1 MMYLYEGGNVF
12 DNTEPVAKEDVP
24 TVVGTVTRELP
35 SSLKAIPDIGSAGY
49 KVESGDIDLFLD
61 EKATLK
67 NFGAE
72 DALAGKKSLQQYF
85 QAKGYDSKIKGRNVH
100 IDVPYTAKRDGK
112 QRFGQ
117 VDLMVIP
124 NAKKVADWHQHGPRG
139 MYSDP
144 NFKANQ
150 LFILLNSIGK
160 FLGVKVDAFG
170 GVVMRRDDNTVVA
183 DNREAAAK
191 ILLNPGA
198 HAADLNS
205 VATVLQALKGDPDR
219 EGKLAQAK
227 QDQAK
232 GMLTLPEDITP
243 GSAAWFRTMGHN
255 L

>member
-1 MMYLYEGGNVF
+1 MYLYEGGNVF

-24 TVVGTVTRELP
+24 TVVDTVKRELP
-35 SSLKAIPDIGSAGY
+35 SALKAIPDIGSAGY

-61 EKATLK
+61 ERATLK
-67 NFGAE
+67 NFSVD
-72 DALAGKKSLQQYF
+72 DAVAGKKALQQYF
-85 QAKGYDSKIKGRNVH
+85 LAKGYDAKIKGRNVH
-100 IDVPYTAKRDGK
+100 VDVPYTAKRDGK
-112 QRFGQ
+112 QRFAQ

-139 MYSDP
+139 MYDDP

-150 LFILLNSIGK
+150 LYILLNSIGK

-170 GVVMRRDDNTVVA
+170 GVVMRRDDNTVIA

-191 ILLNPGA
+191 LLLNPGA

-205 VATVLQALKGDPDR
+205 VGTVLTALQGDPDR

-232 GMLTLPEDITP
+232 GLLTLPEDVTP
-243 GSAAWFRTMGHN
+243 GSAAWFRKMGHN

>member
-1 MMYLYEGGNVF
+1 MYLYEGGNVF

-35 SSLKAIPDIGSAGY
+35 SSLKAIADIGSAGY

-67 NFGAE
+67 NFGVE
-72 DALAGKKSLQQYF
+72 DAVQGKKSLAQYF
-85 QAKGYDSKIKGRNVH
+85 QAKGYAVAIKGRNVH
-100 IDVPYTAKRDGK
+100 IDVPYTAERDGK

-139 MYSDP
+139 MYNDP
-144 NFKANQ
+144 TFKGNQ

-160 FLGVKVDAFG
+160 FLGLKVDAFG
-170 GVVMRRDDNTVVA
+170 GTVMRRDDNSVIA
-183 DNREAAAK
+183 DTREAAAK

-205 VATVLQALKGDPDR
+205 VGTVLKALAGDPDR

-232 GMLTLPEDITP
+232 GLLTLPEDVTP
-243 GSAAWFRTMGHN
+243 GTAAWFRKLGHN